1 MARLVHCFQVE
12 TEIGILVSVE
22 GGKPEDA
29 EKNLQSKDKYQR
41 QTQPTWDARARNR
54 TRAAVGEDER
64 SHHCA
69 TPTPLICESSSKI
82 YC

>member
-1 MARLVHCFQVE
+1 MALLVHCFQVE

-22 GGKPEDA
+22 GGKPE
-29 EKNLQSKDKYQR
+29 SKDKYQR

-54 TRAAVGEDER
+54 TRATVGEDER